1 MIELLLSWGVPSRAD
16 EQKCS
21 ERANPESIA
30 THDLTPF
37 PANKRSNTGNGGEMP
52 TLQSRF

>member
-16 EQKCS
+16 EQNCR